1 MVVKEVTKLGKNVLT
16 KTGNVSKKG
25 LNMVSGLGKK
35 TLNKVYN
42 VYEYGTLSIQG
53 NVIQAI
59 LVLFF
64 IIYSGIIVKYCGLP
78 FLQFFENIIVKVVV
92 LIIIAFTGIY
102 SPAVALFLAI
112 SLIVTLQM
120 AQKKKLLNDLEIVQE
135 ISQEPVPTTPMVQ
148 EQTPQ
153 EKQMQENMT
162 NPEVMSQP
170 LGYNN
175 DASCV
180 GTCGGNNGNPATSS
194 QCGVVKTWENQMSAQ
209 GLDYPPGPVDSVGY
223 PVSNNH

>member
-1 MVVKEVTKLGKNVLT
+1 MVVKEVSKLGKNVLN
-16 KTGNVSKKG
+16 KTGNISKKG

-35 TLNKVYN
+35 TMNKIYN
-42 VYEYGTLSIQG
+42 AYEYGTLSIQG
-53 NVIQAI
+53 NIIQAI

-64 IIYSGIIVKYCGLP
+64 VIYSGIIVNYCGLP
-78 FLQFFENIIVKVVV
+78 FLQFFENIIVKIVV
-92 LIIIAFTGIY
+92 LVIIAFVGIY

-120 AQKKKLLNDLEIVQE
+120 AQKKKLLTDLEISNQVTQE
-135 ISQEPVPTTPMVQ
+135 SVPTTPMVQ
-148 EQTPQ
+148 EPAPKEEQT
-153 EKQMQENMT
+153 QENLT
-162 NPEVMSQP
+162 NQEQMSQP

-180 GTCGGNNGNPATSS
+180 GSCGGNNGNPETSS

-209 GLDYPPGPVDSVGY
+209 GLDYPPGPVESVGY
-223 PVSNNH
+223 PVTNNY